1 MGFGQ
6 SALGHMGL
14 TIERRNRRS
23 IVLEANVIFTPTK
36 LRDAYI
42 VDIEKRE
49 DDRGFF
55 ARSWCRREFAERRM
69 VSDLAQANVSF
80 SLKRGTLRGM
90 HYQMKPYEE
99 TKLIRCTRGAIYD
112 VIIDLRPNSTTY
124 GQWVGAELTADNYKM
139 LYVPE
144 GLAHGFQTLSDDAEV
159 AYQMSQFFTP
169 GAARGIRYNDPAFG
183 IQWPM
188 KVEVISSEDASW
200 PDFSTNLQAM
210 VS

>member
-1 MGFGQ
+1 M
-6 SALGHMGL
+6 
-14 TIERRNRRS
+14 
-23 IVLEANVIFTPTK
+23 IFTPTK

-42 VDIEKRE
+42 VEIEKRE

-124 GQWVGAELTADNYKM
+124 GQWMGVELTADNYKM

-144 GLAHGFQTLSDDAEV
+144 GLAHGFQTLGDDAEV

-188 KVEVISSEDASW
+188 KVEVISSGDASW

-210 VS
+210 AS

>member
-1 MGFGQ
+1 M
-6 SALGHMGL
+6 
-14 TIERRNRRS
+14 
-23 IVLEANVIFTPTK
+23 IFTPTK

-42 VDIEKRE
+42 VEIEKRE